1 MFQFRF
7 IRLPVGGAGVVYGA
21 NDVDVDEILLLLE
34 DVVVDVDL
42 IDVVEVF
49 EVDVDVDLID
59 VVEVFEVDVVDVD
72 LIDVVEVFEVDVVD
86 VDLIDVEVVE
96 VRLLELDVDVDLILV
111 DELEEMGGGAPGAA
125 IP

>member
-1 MFQFRF
+1 MAGHGHWPLIPIRGRENPSGAAFTQVMFQFRF

-21 NDVDVDEILLLLE
+21 NDVDVDEILLVL
-34 DVVVDVDL
+34 
-42 IDVVEVF
+42 
-49 EVDVDVDLID
+49 
-59 VVEVFEVDVVDVD
+59 
-72 LIDVVEVFEVDVVD
+72 EVDVVD

>member
-72 LIDVVEVFEVDVVD
+72 LIDV
-86 VDLIDVEVVE
+86 EVVE